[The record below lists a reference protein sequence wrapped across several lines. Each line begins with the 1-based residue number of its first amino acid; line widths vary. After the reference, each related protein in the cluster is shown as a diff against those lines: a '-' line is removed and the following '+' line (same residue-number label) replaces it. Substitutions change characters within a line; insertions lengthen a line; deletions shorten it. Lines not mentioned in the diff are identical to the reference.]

1 MMAEMEDSKV
11 SEAHLINHKGQPLRY
26 NVEEQRMPFD
36 TYLCIPPYDPP
47 FRDILSISSS
57 GRVSRLTMSAYD
69 VLGLSFMAITSTSEV
84 SQTNW
89 WTVQIK
95 SDEVF

>member
-1 MMAEMEDSKV
+1 MTEVQNQKEERDHKLNQMMAEMEDSRV
-11 SEAHLINHKGQPLRY
+11 SEAHLINHEGQP
-26 NVEEQRMPFD
+26 
-36 TYLCIPPYDPP
+36 
-47 FRDILSISSS
+47 
-57 GRVSRLTMSAYD
+57 
-69 VLGLSFMAITSTSEV
+69 LSFMAITSTSEV